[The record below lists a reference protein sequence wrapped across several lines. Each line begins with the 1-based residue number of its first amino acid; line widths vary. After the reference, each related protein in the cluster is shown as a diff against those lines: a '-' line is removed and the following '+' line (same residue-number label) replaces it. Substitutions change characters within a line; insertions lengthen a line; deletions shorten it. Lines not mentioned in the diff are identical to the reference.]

1 MSAVM
6 GAVAAALAVLAAG
19 RAAGVTR
26 SATPR
31 PAAEPSGSVAP
42 VGTVGSGP
50 RDHVESSPTRG
61 RVRPVSAPP
70 VRLVVPVVVLVLA
83 VAVVLGPTVAVGG
96 TVVVGLA
103 RVRAARAAVRRRRR
117 AVEAAVPDL
126 VDLFVIAAAAGHP
139 VLPCLVMVADRAPE
153 PLRPALVEACTA
165 TARGM
170 PLADALRSLGAGLGV
185 LGPALAGALATSAAT
200 GAPLS
205 PALRDVALVAR
216 DRRRRE
222 AETEA
227 RRLPVTLLFPLVCC
241 VLPAFVL
248 LAVVPL
254 LAASLAA
261 LEI

>member
-1 MSAVM
+1 MRAVL
-6 GAVAAALAVLAAG
+6 GALVAGLAVVVAAS
-19 RAAGVTR
+19 AAGV
-26 SATPR
+26 PR
-31 PAAEPSGSVAP
+31 PATTRPTDGAREPGGSRRAGARSGVVTA
-42 VGTVGSGP
+42 GG
-50 RDHVESSPTRG
+50 
-61 RVRPVSAPP
+61 VRPAAAPSA
-70 VRLVVPVVVLVLA
+70 RLVVPVVLLVVA
-83 VAVVLGPTVAVGG
+83 VAAALGPAVAVGG

-103 RVRAARAAVRRRRR
+103 RVRAARGALRRHQR

-126 VDLFVIAAAAGHP
+126 VDVFVIAAAAGHP

-153 PLRPALVEACTA
+153 PLRPMLAEACTA
-165 TARGM
+165 VARGM

-185 LGPALAGALATSAAT
+185 LGPALTGALATSAAT
-200 GAPLS
+200 GAPLG

-216 DRRRRE
+216 DRRRRD